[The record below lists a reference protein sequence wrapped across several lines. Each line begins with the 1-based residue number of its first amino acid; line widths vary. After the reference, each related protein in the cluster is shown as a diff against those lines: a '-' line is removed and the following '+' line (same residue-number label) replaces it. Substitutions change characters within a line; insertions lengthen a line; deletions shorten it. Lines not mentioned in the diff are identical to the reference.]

1 MSIDRIAADRHP
13 NPLDPAILSSIT
25 KAGKGSL
32 WDGEAISREVC
43 TETYRER

>member
-13 NPLDPAILSSIT
+13 NPLDPAILSST
-25 KAGKGSL
+25 VKAGKGRP
-32 WDGEAISREVC
+32 WDGEATSREAC

>member
-13 NPLDPAILSSIT
+13 NPRDPAILSST
-25 KAGKGSL
+25 VKTGKGRP

-43 TETYRER
+43 TETYREC